1 MEVLDIVRSAAFKA
15 GVVPSFNPDELPEDV
30 LNAGG
35 AALVDEIVPTLNCDR
50 TIDITETSRL
60 FKPVNGRIVLKPF
73 SQPRQNFSI
82 EGYIKWTLADLYID
96 SVDSHVLTG
105 RSRFFERIHEL
116 HPEWVTY
123 NTITEEY
130 EPNMDNWPHDD
141 MNNPTDVAL
150 WTSDIALVHTYQPI
164 SGSLRLKQVEGVNID
179 FPPMR
184 VDAVMDEN
192 SRYTYDYLY
201 RDEYERTFKFTS
213 LPGIYTTEEYD
224 DKLII
229 LLNGSPDVKLVV
241 LPVPLQIVNR
251 DYAHSGTIIA
261 PEKFRRYLIDAVAV
275 SLAIIYGMSTLPLM
289 KEAAATSY
297 NLLKKNKP
305 QPLHKA
311 NVAQEITNK
320 LRPDVLGRRFYA
332 NI

>member
-30 LNAGG
+30 LNAGR
-35 AALVDEIVPTLNCDR
+35 AALVDEIMPTLNCDR
-50 TIDITETSRL
+50 TIDITVTSRIY
-60 FKPVNGRIVLKPF
+60 KPVGGKIILYPLKQPIDNFEIIGYSGYTATLLRSPRIWANEVKRLRP
-73 SQPRQNFSI
+73 QWVTTLPDDSI
-82 EGYIKWTLADLYID
+82 IKNDSTWPTNDLNEFRKLAIW
-96 SVDSHVLTG
+96 SVDMQLV
-105 RSRFFERIHEL
+105 FADDI
-116 HPEWVTY
+116 VY
-123 NTITEEY
+123 NGPAWQADIV
-130 EPNMDNWPHDD
+130 PN
-141 MNNPTDVAL
+141 
-150 WTSDIALVHTYQPI
+150 
-164 SGSLRLKQVEGVNID
+164 VNID

-224 DKLII
+224 DKLVI
-229 LLNGSPDVKLVV
+229 LLNGSPDAKLIV

-289 KEAAATSY
+289 KEAAAASY

>member
-15 GVVPSFNPDELPEDV
+15 GIVPSFNPDELPEDV
-30 LNAGG
+30 LNAGR
-35 AALVDEIVPTLNCDR
+35 AALTDEIMPTLNCDR
-50 TIDITETSRL
+50 TIDITVTSRIYR
-60 FKPVNGRIVLKPF
+60 PVGGKIILKPF
-73 SQPRQNFSI
+73 RQPNDNTEIIGYTDKLSTDFKTGTYISTLHNFYDAVAQCRPDWVDTNTHSYTDKWPRNDFNI
-82 EGYIKWTLADLYID
+82 LRTAAVWTLDMHLAYIQFSD
-96 SVDSHVLTG
+96 
-105 RSRFFERIHEL
+105 
-116 HPEWVTY
+116 
-123 NTITEEY
+123 
-130 EPNMDNWPHDD
+130 
-141 MNNPTDVAL
+141 TDTATL
-150 WTSDIALVHTYQPI
+150 GEFDA
-164 SGSLRLKQVEGVNID
+164 NID

-213 LPGIYTTEEYD
+213 LPGVYTTEEYD
-224 DKLII
+224 DKLVI

-241 LPVPLQIVNR
+241 LPVPLQIINR
-251 DYAHSGTIIA
+251 DYAHSGTITA

-275 SLAIIYGMSTLPLM
+275 SLSITYGMSTLPLM
-289 KEAAATSY
+289 KEAAAVSY

>member
-1 MEVLDIVRSAAFKA
+1 MEVVMEVLDIVRSAAFKA

-35 AALVDEIVPTLNCDR
+35 AALVDEIMPTLNCDR
-50 TIDITETSRL
+50 TIDITVTSRIY
-60 FKPVNGRIVLKPF
+60 KPVGGKIILYPLKQPIDNFEIIGYSGYTATLLRSPRIWANEVKRLRP
-73 SQPRQNFSI
+73 Q
-82 EGYIKWTLADLYID
+82 
-96 SVDSHVLTG
+96 
-105 RSRFFERIHEL
+105 
-116 HPEWVTY
+116 WVTTLPDDSILRNDSAWPINDLNEFRKLAVWSNDMQLVFADDIVY
-123 NTITEEY
+123 NG
-130 EPNMDNWPHDD
+130 PAWQ
-141 MNNPTDVAL
+141 A
-150 WTSDIALVHTYQPI
+150 DIVPD
-164 SGSLRLKQVEGVNID
+164 VNID

-224 DKLII
+224 DKLVI
-229 LLNGSPDVKLVV
+229 LLNGGPDAKLIV

-251 DYAHSGTIIA
+251 DYTHSGTIIA

-289 KEAAATSY
+289 KEAAAISY

>member
-15 GVVPSFNPDELPEDV
+15 GIVPSFNPDELPEDV
-30 LNAGG
+30 LNAGR
-35 AALVDEIVPTLNCDR
+35 AALVDEIMPTLNCDR
-50 TIDITETSRL
+50 TIDITVTSRVY
-60 FKPVNGRIVLKPF
+60 KPQGGKIILCPLK
-73 SQPRQNFSI
+73 QPIDNFEI
-82 EGYIKWTLADLYID
+82 IGYSGYTATLLRGPRVWADEVKRL
-96 SVDSHVLTG
+96 
-105 RSRFFERIHEL
+105 R
-116 HPEWVTY
+116 PQWVTTLPDDSIVRNDSTWPTNDLNEFRKLAIWSADMQLVFADRVAY
-123 NTITEEY
+123 NAPAWLAAIV
-130 EPNMDNWPHDD
+130 PD
-141 MNNPTDVAL
+141 
-150 WTSDIALVHTYQPI
+150 
-164 SGSLRLKQVEGVNID
+164 VNID

-213 LPGIYTTEEYD
+213 LPGVYTTEEYD
-224 DKLII
+224 DKLVI
-229 LLNGSPDVKLVV
+229 LLNGSPDAKLVV
-241 LPVPLQIVNR
+241 LPVPLQIINR
-251 DYAHSGTIIA
+251 DYAHSGTITA

-275 SLAIIYGMSTLPLM
+275 SLAITYGMSTLPLM

>member
-15 GVVPSFNPDELPEDV
+15 GIVPSFNPDELPEDV
-30 LNAGG
+30 LNAGR
-35 AALVDEIVPTLNCDR
+35 AALVDEIIPTLNCDR
-50 TIDITETSRL
+50 TIDITETSRIY
-60 FKPVNGRIVLKPF
+60 KPIGGKIILCPLTRPID
-73 SQPRQNFSI
+73 NFEI
-82 EGYIKWTLADLYID
+82 IGY
-96 SVDSHVLTG
+96 
-105 RSRFFERIHEL
+105 SRFSAEVLRGPRTWGDEVKRLRPDWTTTSPDGSIFRNNSKWPTNDMSEFRTVAIWSNDMQLVSADRIA
-116 HPEWVTY
+116 Y
-123 NTITEEY
+123 NA
-130 EPNMDNWPHDD
+130 PAWQ
-141 MNNPTDVAL
+141 A
-150 WTSDIALVHTYQPI
+150 DIMPD
-164 SGSLRLKQVEGVNID
+164 VNID

-184 VDAVMDEN
+184 VNAVMDEN

-213 LPGIYTTEEYD
+213 LPGVYTTEEYD
-224 DKLII
+224 DKLVI
-229 LLNGSPDVKLVV
+229 LLNGSPDAKLVV

-251 DYAHSGTIIA
+251 DYSHAGTINA

-275 SLAIIYGMSTLPLM
+275 SLAITYGMSTLPLM
-289 KEAAATSY
+289 EKSAAVSY

>member
-1 MEVLDIVRSAAFKA
+1 MEVLDIVQSAAFKA

-30 LNAGG
+30 LNAGR
-35 AALVDEIVPTLNCDR
+35 AALVDEIIPTLNCDR
-50 TIDITETSRL
+50 TIDITETSRIYRPAGGKIIL
-60 FKPVNGRIVLKPF
+60 KPLRQPQDNTELIGYTDQPAAVFDNSIVNDYIIVLHNYYKAVAKLRPDWVDSDTYNF
-73 SQPRQNFSI
+73 TDKWPRNEFNI
-82 EGYIKWTLADLYID
+82 LRTAVMWTIDMHAVYIKFTA
-96 SVDSHVLTG
+96 H
-105 RSRFFERIHEL
+105 
-116 HPEWVTY
+116 
-123 NTITEEY
+123 
-130 EPNMDNWPHDD
+130 
-141 MNNPTDVAL
+141 DVAEFGKF
-150 WTSDIALVHTYQPI
+150 DA
-164 SGSLRLKQVEGVNID
+164 NID

-184 VDAVMDEN
+184 VNAVMDES

-229 LLNGSPDVKLVV
+229 LLKGSPDPKLVV
-241 LPVPLQIVNR
+241 LPVPLQIINR
-251 DYAHSGTIIA
+251 DYSHSGTIIA

-275 SLAIIYGMSTLPLM
+275 SLAITYGMSTLPLM
-289 KEAAATSY
+289 EKAAAISY

>member
-15 GVVPSFNPDELPEDV
+15 GIVPSFNPDELPEDV
-30 LNAGG
+30 LNAGR
-35 AALVDEIVPTLNCDR
+35 AALTDEIMPTLNCDR
-50 TIDITETSRL
+50 TIDITVTSHIY
-60 FKPVNGRIVLKPF
+60 KPAGSKIILKPF
-73 SQPRQNFSI
+73 RQPNDNTEIIGYTNKLSTDFKNRSYIDTLRNFYAAVAQCRPDWVDTDTHSYSDKWPRNDFNI
-82 EGYIKWTLADLYID
+82 LRTAAVWTLDMHLAYIQFSD
-96 SVDSHVLTG
+96 
-105 RSRFFERIHEL
+105 
-116 HPEWVTY
+116 
-123 NTITEEY
+123 
-130 EPNMDNWPHDD
+130 
-141 MNNPTDVAL
+141 TDTATL
-150 WTSDIALVHTYQPI
+150 GEFDA
-164 SGSLRLKQVEGVNID
+164 NID

-213 LPGIYTTEEYD
+213 LPGVYTTEEYD
-224 DKLII
+224 DKLVI
-229 LLNGSPDVKLVV
+229 LLNGSPDAKLVV
-241 LPVPLQIVNR
+241 LPVPLQIINR
-251 DYAHSGTIIA
+251 DYAHSGTITA

-275 SLAIIYGMSTLPLM
+275 SLAITYGMSTLPLM

-311 NVAQEITNK
+311 NVAQEITDK

>member
-15 GVVPSFNPDELPEDV
+15 GVIPSFNPDELPEDV
-30 LNAGG
+30 LNAGR
-35 AALVDEIVPTLNCDR
+35 AALTDEIMPTLNCDR
-50 TIDITETSRL
+50 TIDITVTSRVY
-60 FKPVNGRIVLKPF
+60 KPVAGKIILYPLR
-73 SQPRQNFSI
+73 QPIDNFEI
-82 EGYIKWTLADLYID
+82 IGYSGYTAALLRGPRVWASEVKRL
-96 SVDSHVLTG
+96 
-105 RSRFFERIHEL
+105 R
-116 HPEWVTY
+116 PQWVTVLPDDSIIRNNSTWPTNDLNEFRKLAIWSNDMQLVFADDIVY
-123 NTITEEY
+123 NG
-130 EPNMDNWPHDD
+130 
-141 MNNPTDVAL
+141 PTWQA
-150 WTSDIALVHTYQPI
+150 DIVPD
-164 SGSLRLKQVEGVNID
+164 VNID

-213 LPGIYTTEEYD
+213 LPGVYTTEEYD
-224 DKLII
+224 DKLVI
-229 LLNGSPDVKLVV
+229 LLNGNPDAKLIV

-275 SLAIIYGMSTLPLM
+275 SLAIVYGMSTLPLM